1 MNVRWEQM
9 VKKWKNQVILI
20 FKKGIRLIQK
30 GMTTLRRR
38 RAYSYYLTLG
48 IFGLLFTGVLIS
60 GFSTSQKYN
69 YVAIKE
75 GKSQPMGQANLT
87 VVKRLYDPKQKLYRV
102 DYWVDSENESVDLT
116 NLKIETKA
124 VAKKD
129 LSEFLKTEVVQV
141 DTNYYVTYVKDVPN
155 DFGALKQF
163 IDSGYVTLLKNQTD
177 DLEGI
182 ELKVYSNQNSKD
194 ETEAL
199 TLSTNKEDYV
209 SDKVAYQVKLLTQS
223 IDKFTKE
230 IKDNQEAIH
239 QIKLSN
245 KKIEEGLDTKLEDD
259 LERDQNKI
267 QSNKSEIEAY
277 KEQSE
282 KLQDQIKL
290 LKEKINVL
298 DKKS

>member
-1 MNVRWEQM
+1 MF
-9 VKKWKNQVILI
+9 KKWKDQVISI
-20 FKKGIRLIQK
+20 FKKGISIIQK

-87 VVKRLYDPKQKLYRV
+87 VVKRFYDPKQKLYRV

-129 LSEFLKTEVVQV
+129 LSELLKTEVVQV

-163 IDSGYVTLLKNQTD
+163 IDPGYVTLLKNQTD

-194 ETEAL
+194 ETEL
-199 TLSTNKEDYV
+199 LNLSTNKEDYV

-223 IDKFTKE
+223 IEKLTKE
-230 IKDNQEAIH
+230 IKDNQEAIN

-267 QSNKSEIEAY
+267 QSNKSEIESY

-298 DKKS
+298 EKNA